1 MRHIR
6 RVMDYSSKEAR
17 SSGMNDRVT
26 TRLKA
31 FNQDSKISVQISRL
45 RTYESPLKAKYDV
58 AKYNLATNY
67 IFGDKISDLIPKNT
81 PEYVDEGQNYI
92 ERIMRALYYFKQCAL
107 IGPSGTGRTHIVY
120 LVAQI
125 AGMPLWEI
133 NCGLQTSVYDLFGRF
148 VGLGKENW
156 IDGTIVSWC
165 RYGGVLYLHRADK
178 VKQGNATRVQ
188 P

>member
-6 RVMDYSSKEAR
+6 RVMDYSTKEAQV
-17 SSGMNDRVT
+17 SGMKDRVT

-92 ERIMRALYYFKQCAL
+92 ERIR
-107 IGPSGTGRTHIVY
+107 SEEHTS
-120 LVAQI
+120 
-125 AGMPLWEI
+125 E
-133 NCGLQTSVYDLFGRF
+133 LQSPD
-148 VGLGKENW
+148 
-156 IDGTIVSWC
+156 
-165 RYGGVLYLHRADK
+165 H
-178 VKQGNATRVQ
+178 
-188 P
+188 

>member
-92 ERIMRALYYFKQCAL
+92 ERIMC
-107 IGPSGTGRTHIVY
+107 THWAERNGQDSHCIPCCRDSRLAIVGNQ
-120 LVAQI
+120 LRFA
-125 AGMPLWEI
+125 
-133 NCGLQTSVYDLFGRF
+133 NYDIRH
-148 VGLGKENW
+148 VWK
-156 IDGTIVSWC
+156 I
-165 RYGGVLYLHRADK
+165 HRAW
-178 VKQGNATRVQ
+178 QR
-188 P
+188 